1 MAVIQVESW
10 FDGITVVDLQKNDEH
25 KYGVYNAFPRQPGP
39 WIFYVYCVHSH
50 KNGCYSIPTT
60 ARIKAI
66 KVSVKT

>member
-1 MAVIQVESW
+1 MVLL
-10 FDGITVVDLQKNDEH
+10 LQICKKIMNINTL
-25 KYGVYNAFPRQPGP
+25 Y
-39 WIFYVYCVHSH
+39 IMHSLDNPAPEYFMYIVCILI